1 MPKLSVVIHTLV
13 SRFLLCLVL
22 LFGLPI
28 IFLMMILPQR
38 YRYKSRIVFWGVNF
52 FYWSVVRA
60 SFVPITLEG
69 RDNIPDGPVI
79 FAANHSSSIDIP
91 LVGILTRG
99 KPHAWLAKEDLMDWQ
114 LLKWVLPRLAI
125 LVNVHSREK
134 AMRSLIN
141 LVRLVKGKNIDV
153 MIFPE
158 GTRHP
163 DDKVH
168 KFYGGFV
175 TLSKML
181 DRPVIPVCI
190 SGANHVYPPDTFWI
204 ANYPIKVV
212 VGKPCSIQEGETD
225 DVFKGRVHRWF
236 VEQSEK

>member
-1 MPKLSVVIHTLV
+1 MPKLSVILHTLL
-13 SRFLLCLVL
+13 SRFLLLLVL
-22 LFGLPI
+22 LLGLPI
-28 IFLMMILPQR
+28 VFLMIILPQR
-38 YRYKSRIVFWGVNF
+38 YRYQSRIIFWSINF
-52 FYWSVVRA
+52 FYWCVIRA
-60 SFVPITLEG
+60 LFAPISFEG

-91 LVGILTRG
+91 LVGLLTRG
-99 KPHAWLAKEDLMDWQ
+99 KPHAWLAKEDLMSSK

-125 LVNVHSREK
+125 LVDVKSREK

-181 DRPVIPVCI
+181 NRPVIPVHI
-190 SGANHVYPPDTFWI
+190 SGANRVYPPETFWI
-204 ANYPIKVV
+204 ISYPIKVL
-212 VGKPCSIQEGETD
+212 VGKPFTIQEGETD
-225 DVFKGRVHRWF
+225 EAFKDRVHRWF
-236 VEQSEK
+236 IEQSEK